1 MAGRI
6 SDHLSNKYGEKSVFF
21 DFNSIPTGANYR
33 KRIVKAIVD
42 SEVIIAVIGQHWLG
56 KNADGKSSRMNEAN
70 DNVRFEL
77 ETAMKH
83 TKPILPLLV
92 NGANMPEESEL
103 PEALREMSSYNA
115 AKVDS
120 GQDFRMH
127 MARLVEAIEETLNEF
142 EPVAFDVSGFCTSI
156 PPFLVCCSYFGRSGG
171 LRRPGVVGSRAF
183 RGAVH
188 NGVDCRRR
196 RRYDGFDACGDSS
209 RDHEARQG

>member
-127 MARLVEAIEETLNEF
+127 MARLVEAIEETLNESSQSLSTSAASAPRSRRF
-142 EPVAFDVSGFCTSI
+142 WYAAAISGVAAAFAVLVWSGFVPFAARYTTASI
-156 PPFLVCCSYFGRSGG
+156 
-171 LRRPGVVGSRAF
+171 ADD
-183 RGAVH
+183 GAV
-188 NGVDCRRR
+188 
-196 RRYDGFDACGDSS
+196 YDGFDACGDSS

>member
-42 SEVIIAVIGQHWLG
+42 SE
-56 KNADGKSSRMNEAN
+56 ADHRRHRPALARQEAGGKSSRMNEAN

-103 PEALREMSSYNA
+103 PEALREMSS
-115 AKVDS
+115 V
-120 GQDFRMH
+120 Q
-127 MARLVEAIEETLNEF
+127 
-142 EPVAFDVSGFCTSI
+142 
-156 PPFLVCCSYFGRSGG
+156 CS
-171 LRRPGVVGSRAF
+171 
-183 RGAVH
+183 
-188 NGVDCRRR
+188 
-196 RRYDGFDACGDSS
+196 
-209 RDHEARQG
+209 